1 MKRLTIWFLLLALW
15 CAVPFAAR
23 ATTSVTDVA
32 RELVCDCPDCGKQTL
47 DQCPTCE
54 TGQKYRAVIAQQL
67 QKGQDKFQVINYF
80 ADNYGEH
87 MLGSPRAQGF
97 GRLAMILPPL
107 ALALGLIPV
116 ALALRSRRSSHRSSS
131 VPKAE
136 VTPKTEDPRVAQAL
150 RDFDF

>member
-1 MKRLTIWFLLLALW
+1 MKRLAICCLFLSLW

-32 RELVCDCPDCGKQTL
+32 RELLCDCPDCGKQTL

-54 TGQKYRAVIAQQL
+54 TGQKYRDVIAQQL

-80 ADNYGEH
+80 AENYGEH
-87 MLGSPRAQGF
+87 MLGSPRSQGF
-97 GRLAMILPPL
+97 GRMATLIPPI
-107 ALALGLIPV
+107 ALILGLIPV
-116 ALALRSRRSSHRSSS
+116 ALALRSRRSSRRSGSAS
-131 VPKAE
+131 DVKAA
-136 VTPKTEDPRVAQAL
+136 PKTEDPRVAQAL